1 MSELAHNCCIVAVFP
16 ETVTATGGALLLAVQ
31 GSLCLI
37 CAIDWFSGHSGDNA
51 GMTAANTGHQSHDNC
66 QAQHVGDLQRGLIHV
81 WNLYE
86 FNIYTKKYDDSTESL
101 MWWKGGK
108 WSSYHH
114 RSWKEETTVEDSPAS
129 EKRILR
135 WVAYLQSFVAYLKKM
150 LLIKRGPKN

>member
-66 QAQHVGDLQRGLIHV
+66 QAQSQVQV
-81 WNLYE
+81 
-86 FNIYTKKYDDSTESL
+86 STN
-101 MWWKGGK
+101 
-108 WSSYHH
+108 
-114 RSWKEETTVEDSPAS
+114 P
-129 EKRILR
+129 
-135 WVAYLQSFVAYLKKM
+135 QSKFPCPNQPKALKNRK
-150 LLIKRGPKN
+150 LFFADA